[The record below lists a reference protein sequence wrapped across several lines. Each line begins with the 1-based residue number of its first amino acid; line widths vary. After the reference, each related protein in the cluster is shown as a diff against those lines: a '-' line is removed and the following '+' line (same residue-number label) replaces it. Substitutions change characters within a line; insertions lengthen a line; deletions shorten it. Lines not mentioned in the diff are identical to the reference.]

1 MGINIEETTISR
13 AWSRVLIELLKAP
26 GGEATPL
33 TLSATGITTDCVAE
47 CEALKSTLDEILL
60 GLDLLKTEHVAFTI
74 FPDRLWKVVQGD
86 RRALY
91 SIYKQAFP
99 HYQAQDPDANGR
111 VLYFERLIAFDE
123 NSSTSNQLEWMISEF
138 NSRKGVRRSMF
149 QASIFDPRRDHVR
162 NAQLGFPCLQH
173 LSFVP
178 NGNELLVNAFYA
190 TQQMLNKAY
199 GNYLGLARL
208 GGFMAKEFGLETVR
222 LNVFVGVAK
231 LEKLG
236 KTAPKMVKLRTAAE
250 SCLAEAPLIVQSK
263 VKLG

>member
-1 MGINIEETTISR
+1 MGINIEETSISR
-13 AWSRVLIELLKAP
+13 AWARVLIELLKTP

-33 TLSATGITTDCVAE
+33 TLSATGITPSSVTE
-47 CEALKSTLDEILL
+47 CEALKSILDEILL
-60 GLDLLKTEHVAFTI
+60 GLDLLRTEHVAFTI
-74 FPDRLWKVVQGD
+74 FPYRLWTIVGGD
-86 RRALY
+86 RQALY
-91 SIYKQAFP
+91 AVYKQAFP

-111 VLYFERLIAFDE
+111 GLYFERLIAFDE
-123 NSSTSNQLEWMISEF
+123 KSSTSNQLEWMITEF

-178 NGNELLVNAFYA
+178 NGKELIVNAFYA

-208 GGFMAKEFGLETVR
+208 GGFLAKEFGLETVR

-236 KTAPKMVKLRTAAE
+236 KTDPEMSKLRAAAE
-250 SCLAEAPLIVQSK
+250 ACLAEPPIVGSNK
-263 VKLG
+263 VKLV